1 MNPIYSISKF
11 IVKRP
16 KIVFILFTFFTLLVG
31 SQALNVYMISDLS
44 IYLPSG
50 EPVINLLNRI
60 QEYWPVGSS
69 IIIFVE
75 ASDVT
80 DYNVLKEM
88 LEVEDQVNKYKRD
101 NGNVDGV
108 ISTSSIAS
116 LIRNLNSKQWPYGR
130 GENKLPKD
138 RRLIDKYIAQIG
150 ESRWSFITSD
160 KKDAAMIALYGQS
173 ENPDLWQPDE
183 VQVMQLQQMHTAV
196 EGLQKQSTMLK
207 NQLEAFSQLPVKEK
221 NVMGTLKALLKTI
234 KAKIAKLE
242 DKMLEIANNYYRD
255 TFFLLQTIPGIGPKT
270 AIVLITITNNFK
282 KFDDTKKLSAYVGLS
297 PRVYQS
303 GTSINGKGHITK
315 MGNKYVRKLLYLC
328 AWSAK
333 QHNEQCKVMY
343 DRLKEKKKP
352 ERVIKI
358 AIANK
363 LLRQAF
369 AIATNCRVYDKNYEY
384 KFGF

>member
-1 MNPIYSISKF
+1 MYKVIGIDISKASF
-11 IVKRP
+11 DVSYEKTKGKFYHSKFDNNARGFAKFRNIIDTVDHCIMEATGP
-16 KIVFILFTFFTLLVG
+16 
-31 SQALNVYMISDLS
+31 Y
-44 IYLPSG
+44 YL
-50 EPVINLLNRI
+50 
-60 QEYWPVGSS
+60 
-69 IIIFVE
+69 
-75 ASDVT
+75 
-80 DYNVLKEM
+80 M
-88 LEVEDQVNKYKRD
+88 LACYLYD
-101 NGNVDGV
+101 NGVKVSVVNPLQVKHFV
-108 ISTSSIAS
+108 RMRMTKA
-116 LIRNLNSKQWPYGR
+116 K
-130 GENKLPKD
+130 
-138 RRLIDKYIAQIG
+138 
-150 ESRWSFITSD
+150 TD

-333 QHNEQCKVMY
+333 RHNEQCKVMY